1 MSKRKF
7 LFIDRDGTLI
17 DEPAD
22 KQIDSLEKLTL
33 EPNVIPSLL
42 ALIAKGYVLVMVSN
56 QDGLGTANYPQ
67 ADFFRVQEK
76 LMDLLSSQ
84 GVQFESNHICPHWAS
99 DNCECRKP
107 RLGLVLDYLCLEDM
121 DRARSFVIGDR
132 QTDLL
137 LAKNMRIPGILYS
150 RSKNNWQDIVSQ
162 LSFNQRRATL
172 DRTTNETRIE
182 VSVNLDATAPI
193 FISTQL
199 GFFDHMLEQLA
210 KHAGISVHL
219 KAASD
224 MHVDEHHMVED
235 SALALGQALRNALG
249 DKLGINRYGFLLPMD
264 EALAQVAIDLSG
276 RFYFDFEGRFLR
288 EKVGG
293 LSTELVPHFF
303 RSFADSLG
311 ASLNI
316 KVSGENEHHMIESVF
331 KAVGR
336 SLRQAMS
343 VSGTDLPS
351 TKGVL

>member
-22 KQIDSLEKLTL
+22 KQIDTLEKLAL
-33 EPNVIPSLL
+33 EPNVISALL
-42 ALIAKGYVLVMVSN
+42 ALQSKGYILVMVSN
-56 QDGLGTANYPQ
+56 QDGLGTEKHLQ
-67 ADFFRVQEK
+67 EDFELVQEK
-76 LMDLLSSQ
+76 LMSLLSSQ
-84 GVQFESNHICPHWAS
+84 GIQFEAIHICPHWAS
-99 DNCECRKP
+99 DNCDCRKP
-107 RLGLVLDYLCLEDM
+107 RLGLVMDYLSLEDI

-137 LAKNMRIPGILYS
+137 LADNMRLPGILYS
-150 RSKNNWQDIVSQ
+150 RASNNWQDIVMK
-162 LSFNQRRATL
+162 LSDNQRRVTL
-172 DRTTNETRIE
+172 QRETNETTIK
-182 VSVNLDATAPI
+182 VTVDLDASSPI
-193 FISTQL
+193 HINTQL

-210 KHAGISVHL
+210 KHAGISLRL

-235 SALALGQALRNALG
+235 SALVLGEAIRIALG
-249 DKLGINRYGFLLPMD
+249 DKCGINRYGFLLPMD
-264 EALAQVAIDLSG
+264 EALATVAIDLSG
-276 RFYFDFEGRFLR
+276 RSYFVFEGRFSR
-288 EKVGG
+288 EKVGE

-311 ASLNI
+311 ASLNM
-316 KVSGENEHHMIESVF
+316 KVSGENEHHMIESLF

-336 SLRQAMS
+336 ALRQAIAG
-343 VSGTDLPS
+343 SGNDLPS